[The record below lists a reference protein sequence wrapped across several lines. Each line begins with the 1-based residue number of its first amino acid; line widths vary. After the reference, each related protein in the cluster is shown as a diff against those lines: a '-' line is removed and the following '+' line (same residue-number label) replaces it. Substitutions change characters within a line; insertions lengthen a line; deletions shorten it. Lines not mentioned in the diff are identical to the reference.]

1 MEDVMMN
8 LFTPPGLD
16 VDGGGRT
23 VGTNTISRMN
33 SVVGTDCSRGNRRTT
48 RTSKYGSCYWGDD
61 YDEDE
66 VETDSSSSG
75 GSEEDSATVRKV
87 CQLWKSK
94 RRKEK
99 LKAKRLQQE
108 EASLYDKELQNAKEI
123 ALSIQR
129 SFEKKFDENDESQR
143 FERYG
148 SRAHF
153 MKYKE
158 R

>member
-1 MEDVMMN
+1 VEEAMMN

-16 VDGGGRT
+16 VDGATSSKGIPTGA
-23 VGTNTISRMN
+23 GS
-33 SVVGTDCSRGNRRTT
+33 SSG
-48 RTSKYGSCYWGDD
+48 TSKYGSCYWSDEGEDGGADD
-61 YDEDE
+61 EEEED
-66 VETDSSSSG
+66 S
-75 GSEEDSATVRKV
+75 SEEDSATVRKV
-87 CQLWKSK
+87 CELWKSK

-99 LKAKRLQQE
+99 QKVKRLRQE
-108 EASLYDKELQNAKEI
+108 ALLYDKELQTTKEI

-129 SFEKKFDENDESQR
+129 SFEKKFDGNDDSQR

-153 MKYKE
+153 MKYKT

>member
-1 MEDVMMN
+1 MMT

-16 VDGGGRT
+16 VEGGP
-23 VGTNTISRMN
+23 TNKRNAASAN
-33 SVVGTDCSRGNRRTT
+33 RGS
-48 RTSKYGSCYWGDD
+48 RTSKYGSCYWGDEC
-61 YDEDE
+61 DEEIDDE
-66 VETDSSSSG
+66 EEDSSSN

-99 LKAKRLQQE
+99 QKAKRLQE
-108 EASLYDKELQNAKEI
+108 EAQLYDKELQNAKEI

-129 SFEKKFDENDESQR
+129 SFEKKYNENDDSQR